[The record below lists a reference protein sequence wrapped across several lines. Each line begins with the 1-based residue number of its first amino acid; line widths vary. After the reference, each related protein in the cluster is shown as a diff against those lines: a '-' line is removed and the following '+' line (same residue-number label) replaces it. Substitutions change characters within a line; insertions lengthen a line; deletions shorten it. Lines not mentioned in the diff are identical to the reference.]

1 MASTARHTF
10 EQREILIIEAATL
23 LFSKHGFQG
32 TTTKMIAEAAKV
44 NEALIFRHFP
54 KKEDLYTAIIELKLK
69 EWVEN
74 VIPALEKG
82 LPPDMEAALLE
93 IAQVMVREN
102 KKDPS
107 CLRMMLFS
115 ALEKHELSRLFFQKR
130 LPLIEFLEAFFKR
143 QIREKR
149 VRLLRTDEVARA
161 FLGMIHHY
169 ILVSQLFD
177 AGAYFKRKEPSV
189 LKSYVDLFVKGI
201 AA

>member
-1 MASTARHTF
+1 MSSPARHTF
-10 EQREILIIEAATL
+10 EEREILVVEAATL
-23 LFSKHGFQG
+23 LFSNHGFVG
-32 TTTKMIAEAAKV
+32 TTTKMIAEAAQV

-74 VIPALEKG
+74 VIPALEKT
-82 LPPDMEAALLE
+82 LSMKLEPALLE

-115 ALEKHELSRLFFQKR
+115 ALENHALSRMFFQKR
-130 LPLIEFLEAFFKR
+130 LPLIEFLEKFFKK
-143 QIREKR
+143 QMKDGNT
-149 VRLLRTDEVARA
+149 RLLKGDEVARA
-161 FLGMIHHY
+161 FLSMIHHY

-177 AGAYFKRKEPSV
+177 SGLYFTKKETSV
-189 LKSYVDLFVKGI
+189 LKSFVDIFVKGV